1 MIRQPD
7 GEREMTDLSNGNE
20 QLMRLNEDADPQE
33 TAEWL
38 DALQG
43 VLEYAGKDRAQFLFD
58 RLAEHAHSLGVQSA
72 RTRVTPYENT
82 IPLAQQGRYP
92 GNVELEEKLAAALR
106 WNALAM
112 VVRANKAYGELGGHI
127 ASYASA
133 ADLFE
138 VGFNHF
144 FRASAANAAAGTDG
158 NNERNNERNSEGT
171 GGDLVYFQPHSSPGV
186 YARAFLEG
194 FLDERHLRHYRR
206 EIAGP
211 GLCSYPH
218 PWLMPDFWQFPTGSM
233 GIGPINSI
241 YQARFMRYLQ
251 NRGLAQT
258 DGRTVWGFFGDGE
271 MDEPESIGALSL
283 AAREGLDNLV
293 FVINCNLQRL
303 DGPVRSNGRIVDEL
317 EAQFNGAGWNVIK
330 VLWGSDWDALF
341 ERDKTGALLR
351 AFAHTVDG
359 QFQTFSANDGA
370 YNRAHFF
377 GKNPELAALVE
388 QMSDDDI
395 DRLRRG
401 GHDARKLFAAYA
413 QARRHRGQ
421 PTVILAKTMKGFG
434 MGAAGQGRMT
444 THQQKKLDVDELKAF
459 RDRFR
464 LPLSDS
470 DVEQLKFYK
479 PAADS
484 PEMQYLHARRE
495 SLGGYLPRRRRT
507 ATQGLAVPAVQ
518 DWAQFALDSN
528 DREISTTMALV
539 RMLTALLK
547 DRALGPRIVPIVADE
562 ARTFGMAN
570 MFRQVGIYSPL
581 GQLYEPEDLGS
592 MLYYREDTKGQILE
606 EGISEAGAVSSWIAA
621 ATSYSVHDLPML
633 PFYIYYSMFGFQR
646 IGDLIWAAAD
656 QRARGFLIGATAGK
670 TTLGGEGLQHQDGT
684 SHLAAS
690 TIPNCRAYDPAFA
703 YEVAAIVDAGMRE
716 MVDAQRD
723 VFYYV
728 TVTNENYAQP
738 SAPAATFEA
747 LREPILKGMYRLPA
761 SVSADTA
768 DQGQASDHAGTMQQQ
783 TARVQLLG
791 SGAILREAMAARQ
804 MLADDWQ
811 IDAAVWSVTSFTEL
825 QRDGMEA
832 ERRARNSG
840 TAPGT
845 SKDAPIPYVTQA
857 LGATQG
863 PVIAATDY
871 VRAVPELIRAYVPR
885 RYVTLGTD
893 GFGRSDTRSALR
905 AFFEVD
911 RVSIV
916 IAALNALADN
926 GEIDRGIVLEAIARY
941 RGDGDGGGGQGG
953 EEAMR
958 TAPWQR

>member
-1 MIRQPD
+1 
-7 GEREMTDLSNGNE
+7 MTDLSNGME
-20 QLMRLNEDADPQE
+20 QAKHAEAGTVDSDPAE

-38 DALQG
+38 DALDA
-43 VLEYAGKDRAQFLFD
+43 VLAHVGKARGQYLLD
-58 RLAEHAHSLGVQSA
+58 RLADHAHRAGLAPA
-72 RTRVTPYENT
+72 RARATPYLNT
-82 IPLAQQGRYP
+82 IPVHEQPRYP
-92 GNVELEEKLAAALR
+92 GDLDIEERLSAALR

-112 VVRANKAYGELGGHI
+112 VVRANRAYGELGGHI

-133 ADLFE
+133 SDLFE

-144 FRASAANAAAGTDG
+144 FRAGAPGAESG
-158 NNERNNERNSEGT
+158 S

-194 FLDERHLRHYRR
+194 FLTEDHLRHYRQ

-233 GIGPINSI
+233 GIGPINAI
-241 YQARFMRYLQ
+241 YQARFMRYLH

-258 DGRTVWGFFGDGE
+258 EGRTVWGFFGDGE
-271 MDEPESIGALSL
+271 MDEPESLGALSL
-283 AAREGLDNLV
+283 ASREGLDNLV

-303 DGPVRSNGRIVDEL
+303 DGPVRGNGRVIDEL
-317 EAQFNGAGWNVIK
+317 EAHFAGAGWNVIK
-330 VLWGSDWDALF
+330 VLWGSDWDPLF
-341 ERDKTGALLR
+341 ARDHAGALAR
-351 AFAHTVDG
+351 AFAETVDG

-370 YNRAHFF
+370 YNRTRFF
-377 GKNPELAALVE
+377 SQNPSLCALASQLTDAE
-388 QMSDDDI
+388 I

-401 GHDARKLFAAYA
+401 GHDARKLHAAYTRA
-413 QARRHRGQ
+413 LAHRGQ

-444 THQQKKLDVDELKAF
+444 THQQKKLELEDLKAF

-464 LPLSDS
+464 LPLSDD
-470 DVEQLKFYK
+470 DVEQLTFYK
-479 PAADS
+479 PKEDS
-484 PEMQYLHARRE
+484 PEMQYLHARRAA
-495 SLGGYLPRRRRT
+495 LGGYLPRRRR
-507 ATQGLAVPAVQ
+507 AASKGLTVPSMPSWGA
-518 DWAQFALDSN
+518 FAWEAN
-528 DREISTTMALV
+528 GREMSTTMALV

-547 DRALGPRIVPIVADE
+547 DGEFGQRIVPIVADE

-581 GQLYEPEDLGS
+581 GQRYEPEDLGS
-592 MLYYREDTKGQILE
+592 MLYYREDTRGQILE
-606 EGISEAGAVSSWIAA
+606 EGISEAGAISSWIAA

-656 QRARGFLIGATAGK
+656 QRSRGFLIGATSGR
-670 TTLGGEGLQHQDGT
+670 TTLGGEGLQHQDGS

-703 YEVAAIVDAGMRE
+703 YEVATIVDAGMRE
-716 MVDAQRD
+716 MVEEQRD

-738 SAPAATFEA
+738 SAPEGDAQA
-747 LREPILKGMYRLPA
+747 LREGILKGLYPLPRT
-761 SVSADTA
+761 SHESPRETA
-768 DQGQASDHAGTMQQQ
+768 Q
-783 TARVQLLG
+783 VQLLG
-791 SGAILREAMAARQ
+791 SGAILGEVLAAQR
-804 MLADDWQ
+804 MLEDDWG
-811 IDAAVWSVTSFTEL
+811 IDAAVWSVTSFSEL
-825 QRDGMEA
+825 QRDAMAA
-832 ERRARNSG
+832 ERQSRLSDE
-840 TAPGT
+840 TVT
-845 SKDAPIPYVTQA
+845 PYVSAA
-857 LGATQG
+857 LAPSRG

-871 VRAVPELIRAYVPR
+871 VRAVPELIRAHVPR

-893 GFGRSDTRSALR
+893 GFGRSDTRQALR

-911 RVSIV
+911 RASIV
-916 IAALNALADN
+916 IAALKALADE
-926 GEIDRGIVLEAIARY
+926 GEIDAGVVRAARDRY
-941 RGDGDGGGGQGG
+941 ASTSRED
-953 EEAMR
+953 A
-958 TAPWQR
+958 APWER

>member
-1 MIRQPD
+1 
-7 GEREMTDLSNGNE
+7 MTDLSNGNQ
-20 QLMRLNEDADPQE
+20 QLRQVQNETATQALSVAGAVPGVAYSATAPIAARTPASREEIRQEIRKDNDPQE
-33 TAEWL
+33 TDEWL
-38 DALQG
+38 DALEG
-43 VLEYAGKDRAQFLFD
+43 VLTHAGRDRAQFLFD
-58 RLAEHAHSLGVQSA
+58 RLAEHARMLGIQSA

-82 IPLAQQGRYP
+82 IALEQQGRYP
-92 GNVELEEKLAAALR
+92 GNIELEEKLAAALR

-138 VGFNHF
+138 TGFNHF
-144 FRASAANAAAGTDG
+144 FRAAAPGAQQGD
-158 NNERNNERNSEGT
+158 

-194 FLDERHLRHYRR
+194 FLDEAHLRHYRR

-233 GIGPINSI
+233 GIGPINAI
-241 YQARFMRYLQ
+241 YQARFMRYLR
-251 NRGLAQT
+251 NRGLAET

-341 ERDKTGALLR
+341 ERDKTGALLH

-377 GKNPELAALVE
+377 GQNPALAALVE

-401 GHDARKLFAAYA
+401 GHDARKLYAAYA
-413 QARRHRGQ
+413 QARQHRGQ

-464 LPLSDS
+464 LPLSDD

-484 PEMQYLHARRE
+484 PEMQYLHARRAA
-495 SLGGYLPRRRRT
+495 LGGYLPRRRRI
-507 ATQGLAVPAVQ
+507 ATQGLTVPAVSN
-518 DWAQFALDSN
+518 WAQFALDAN

-547 DRALGPRIVPIVADE
+547 DREIGQRIVPIVADE

-592 MLYYREDTKGQILE
+592 MLYYREDTRGQILE
-606 EGISEAGAVSSWIAA
+606 EGISEAGAVSSWISA

-656 QRARGFLIGATAGK
+656 QRARGFLVGATAGK

-716 MVDAQRD
+716 MVAEQRD
-723 VFYYV
+723 VFYYM
-728 TVTNENYAQP
+728 TVTNENYAQR
-738 SAPAATFEA
+738 SVSAATFDA
-747 LREPILKGMYRLPA
+747 LREPILKGMYRL
-761 SVSADTA
+761 SE
-768 DQGQASDHAGTMQQQ
+768 GTRPRA
-783 TARVQLLG
+783 ARVQLLG
-791 SGAILREAMAARQ
+791 SGAILREAIAAQQ
-804 MLADDWQ
+804 MLADDWD

-825 QRDGMEA
+825 QRDGMAA
-832 ERRARNSG
+832 ERHARNTGSASG
-840 TAPGT
+840 A
-845 SKDAPIPYVTQA
+845 SEQAPIPYVTHT
-857 LGATQG
+857 LNATQG

-916 IAALNALADN
+916 IAALHALAD
-926 GEIDRGIVLEAIARY
+926 ERAIDRSVVRDAIARY
-941 RGDGDGGGGQGG
+941 RSGEASDGD
-953 EEAMR
+953 AAR
-958 TAPWQR
+958 TPPWQR

>member
-1 MIRQPD
+1 
-7 GEREMTDLSNGNE
+7 MTDLSNGI
-20 QLMRLNEDADPQE
+20 DATRRAGGAHADTDPEE

-38 DALQG
+38 EALDA
-43 VLEYAGKDRAQFLFD
+43 VVAHVGKERAQYLLG
-58 RLAEHAHSLGVQSA
+58 RLAAHAH
-72 RTRVTPYENT
+72 TRGLAAPRGPVTPYVNT
-82 IPLAQQGRYP
+82 IAAHEQPPYP
-92 GNVELEEKLAAALR
+92 GDTDLEERLSAALR

-112 VVRANKAYGELGGHI
+112 VVRANRAYGELGGHI

-133 ADLFE
+133 SDLFE

-144 FRASAANAAAGTDG
+144 FRATPAGAGDESG
-158 NNERNNERNSEGT
+158 P

-186 YARAFLEG
+186 YARAYLEG
-194 FLDERHLRHYRR
+194 FLGEDHLTHYRR
-206 EIAGP
+206 EITGP

-233 GIGPINSI
+233 GIGPINAI

-251 NRGLAQT
+251 HRGLANT
-258 DGRTVWGFFGDGE
+258 AGRTVWGFFGDGE
-271 MDEPESIGALSL
+271 MDEPESLGALSL

-303 DGPVRSNGRIVDEL
+303 DGPVRGNGRVIDEL
-317 EAQFNGAGWNVIK
+317 EAQFAGAGWNTIK
-330 VLWGSDWDALF
+330 VLWGSDWDPLF
-341 ERDKTGALLR
+341 ARDHAGALAR

-370 YNRAHFF
+370 YNRARFF
-377 GKNPELAALVE
+377 SQDPALEALAAQLTDAE
-388 QMSDDDI
+388 I

-401 GHDARKLFAAYA
+401 GHDARKLHAAYA
-413 QARRHRGQ
+413 RALAHRGQ
-421 PTVILAKTMKGFG
+421 PTVILAKTMKGYG

-444 THQQKKLDVDELKAF
+444 THQQKKLDVDDLKAF

-470 DVEQLKFYK
+470 DVEQLTFYK
-479 PAADS
+479 PAEDS
-484 PEMQYLHARRE
+484 PEMRYLHARRAA
-495 SLGGYLPRRRRT
+495 LGGYLPRRRM
-507 ATQGLAVPAVQ
+507 AASKGLTVPSMPA
-518 DWAQFALDSN
+518 WGAFALDAAG
-528 DREISTTMALV
+528 REMSTTMALV
-539 RMLTALLK
+539 RMLAALIK
-547 DRALGPRIVPIVADE
+547 DRELGPRVVPIVADE
-562 ARTFGMAN
+562 ARTFGMASL
-570 MFRQVGIYSPL
+570 FRQVGIYSPL
-581 GQLYEPEDLGS
+581 GQRYEPEDLGS
-592 MLYYREDTKGQILE
+592 MLYYREDTRGQILE
-606 EGISEAGAVSSWIAA
+606 EGISEAGAISSWIAA

-656 QRARGFLIGATAGK
+656 QRARGFLVGATSGR
-670 TTLGGEGLQHQDGT
+670 TTLGGEGLQHQDGS

-703 YEVAAIVDAGMRE
+703 YEVATIVDAGMRE
-716 MVDAQRD
+716 MVEQQRD

-738 SAPAATFEA
+738 SMPGGDAQA
-747 LREPILKGMYRLPA
+747 LREGILNGMYPLA
-761 SVSADTA
+761 AESHATA
-768 DQGQASDHAGTMQQQ
+768 Q
-783 TARVQLLG
+783 VQLLG
-791 SGAILREAMAARQ
+791 AGAILGEVIAAQR
-804 MLADDWQ
+804 MLKEDWG

-832 ERRARNSG
+832 ERRARLDDDHPHA
-840 TAPGT
+840 T
-845 SKDAPIPYVTQA
+845 PYVTGA
-857 LGATQG
+857 LAATRG

-893 GFGRSDTRSALR
+893 GFGRSDTRDALR

-911 RVSIV
+911 RASIV
-916 IAALNALADN
+916 LAALKALAD
-926 GEIDRGIVLEAIARY
+926 GHEIDPAIVRAARERY
-941 RGDGDGGGGQGG
+941 RHDTSPD
-953 EEAMR
+953 
-958 TAPWQR
+958 TPPWQR

>member
-1 MIRQPD
+1 
-7 GEREMTDLSNGNE
+7 MTDLSNGKE
-20 QLMRLNEDADPQE
+20 QILRLETADADPQE

-38 DALQG
+38 GALEG
-43 VLEYAGKDRAQFLFD
+43 VLEHAGKDRAQFLFD
-58 RLAEHAHSLGVQSA
+58 RLAEHARSLGVQSA

-82 IPLAQQGRYP
+82 IPLEQQGRYP
-92 GNVELEEKLAAALR
+92 GNIELEEKLAAALR

-144 FRASAANAAAGTDG
+144 FHASAPGAQADAQAG
-158 NNERNNERNSEGT
+158 S

-194 FLDERHLRHYRR
+194 FLDEDHLRHYRR

-251 NRGLAQT
+251 NRGLAHT
-258 DGRTVWGFFGDGE
+258 DARTVWGFFGDGE

-341 ERDKTGALLR
+341 ERDKTGALQR

-377 GKNPELAALVE
+377 GQNPALAALVE

-444 THQQKKLDVDELKAF
+444 THQQKKLGVDELKAF

-464 LPLSDS
+464 LPLSDD

-479 PAADS
+479 PAAES
-484 PEMQYLHARRE
+484 PEMQYLHARRAE
-495 SLGGYLPRRRRT
+495 LGGYLPRRRRT
-507 ATQGLAVPAVQ
+507 ATQGLAVPPAP
-518 DWAQFALDSN
+518 DWAQFALDAN

-547 DRALGPRIVPIVADE
+547 DRALGPRVVPIVADE

-703 YEVAAIVDAGMRE
+703 YEVAAIVEAGMRE
-716 MVDAQRD
+716 MVEAQRD

-738 SAPAATFEA
+738 SVPADAFEA

-761 SVSADTA
+761 GAD
-768 DQGQASDHAGTMQQQ
+768 GHAAQPDN
-783 TARVQLLG
+783 ARVQLLG
-791 SGAILREAMAARQ
+791 SGAILREAIAAQQ
-804 MLADDWQ
+804 MLADDWH

-832 ERRARNSG
+832 ERQARNRGAALGESDS
-840 TAPGT
+840 APV
-845 SKDAPIPYVTQA
+845 PYVSAA
-857 LGATQG
+857 LNATQG

-916 IAALNALADN
+916 IAALHALADD
-926 GEIDRGIVLEAIARY
+926 GDIDRGIVRAAITRY
-941 RGDGDGGGGQGG
+941 RSDAASGG
-953 EEAMR
+953 EAGNTANTADTAD
-958 TAPWQR
+958 TAPWRR

>member
-1 MIRQPD
+1 
-7 GEREMTDLSNGNE
+7 MTDLSSGIEETKQASAATLDN
-20 QLMRLNEDADPQE
+20 DPQE

-38 DALQG
+38 EALDAIVAHVG
-43 VLEYAGKDRAQFLFD
+43 NDRAQYLLD
-58 RLAEHAHSLGVQSA
+58 RLTDHAHASGLVPS
-72 RTRVTPYENT
+72 RSRLTPYVNT
-82 IPLAQQGRYP
+82 IPLVEQSPYP
-92 GNVELEEKLAAALR
+92 GDLDIEERLSAALR

-112 VVRANKAYGELGGHI
+112 VVRANRAYGELGGHI

-133 ADLFE
+133 SDLFE

-144 FRASAANAAAGTDG
+144 FRAAGPQSG
-158 NNERNNERNSEGT
+158 EGS

-186 YARAFLEG
+186 YARAYLEG
-194 FLDERHLRHYRR
+194 FLTEDHLKHYRR

-233 GIGPINSI
+233 GIGPINAI
-241 YQARFMRYLQ
+241 YQARFMRYLH
-251 NRGLAQT
+251 NRGLVRT
-258 DGRTVWGFFGDGE
+258 EGRTVWGFFGDGE
-271 MDEPESIGALSL
+271 MDEPESLGALSL

-303 DGPVRSNGRIVDEL
+303 DGPVRGNGRIIDEL
-317 EAQFNGAGWNVIK
+317 EGQFSGAGWNVIK
-330 VLWGSDWDALF
+330 VLWGSDWHPLF
-341 ERDKTGALLR
+341 ARDHAGALAR
-351 AFAHTVDG
+351 AFADTVDG

-370 YNRAHFF
+370 YNRARFF
-377 GKNPELAALVE
+377 SQNPALAALAAQLTDAE
-388 QMSDDDI
+388 I

-401 GHDARKLFAAYA
+401 GHDARKLHAAYA
-413 QARRHRGQ
+413 RALAHRGQ

-444 THQQKKLDVDELKAF
+444 THQQKKLDVDDLKTF

-464 LPLSDS
+464 LPLSDE
-470 DVEQLKFYK
+470 DVEQLTFYK
-479 PAADS
+479 PAEDS
-484 PEMQYLHARRE
+484 PEMQYLHAHRAA
-495 SLGGYLPRRRRT
+495 LGGYLPRRRR
-507 ATQGLAVPAVQ
+507 AASKGLTVPSMPTWGA
-518 DWAQFALDSN
+518 FALDAGG
-528 DREISTTMALV
+528 REMSTTMALV

-547 DRALGPRIVPIVADE
+547 DGELGSRVVPIVADE

-581 GQLYEPEDLGS
+581 GQRYEPEDLGS
-592 MLYYREDTKGQILE
+592 MLYYREDTRGQILE
-606 EGISEAGAVSSWIAA
+606 EGISEAGAISSWIAA
-621 ATSYSVHDLPML
+621 ATAYSVHDLPML

-656 QRARGFLIGATAGK
+656 QRARGFLIGATSGR

-703 YEVAAIVDAGMRE
+703 YEVATIVDAGMRE
-716 MVDAQRD
+716 MVEQQRD

-738 SAPAATFEA
+738 SVPEGDSAA
-747 LREPILKGMYRLPA
+747 LREGILKGIYRLG
-761 SVSADTA
+761 STSS
-768 DQGQASDHAGTMQQQ
+768 QEGT
-783 TARVQLLG
+783 RVQLLG
-791 SGAILREAMAARQ
+791 SGAILGEAIAAQRI
-804 MLADDWQ
+804 LKDDWG

-825 QRDGMEA
+825 QRDGMEV
-832 ERRARNSG
+832 ERQSRLGDLSA
-840 TAPGT
+840 A
-845 SKDAPIPYVTQA
+845 APYVTTA
-857 LGATQG
+857 LGASQG

-893 GFGRSDTRSALR
+893 GFGRSDTRHALR
-905 AFFEVD
+905 TFFEVD
-911 RVSIV
+911 RTSIV
-916 IAALNALADN
+916 IAALKALADD
-926 GEIDRGIVLEAIARY
+926 GEIDVAIVRAARKRY
-941 RGDGDGGGGQGG
+941 GKTS
-953 EEAMR
+953 EPSP
-958 TAPWQR
+958 APWRC